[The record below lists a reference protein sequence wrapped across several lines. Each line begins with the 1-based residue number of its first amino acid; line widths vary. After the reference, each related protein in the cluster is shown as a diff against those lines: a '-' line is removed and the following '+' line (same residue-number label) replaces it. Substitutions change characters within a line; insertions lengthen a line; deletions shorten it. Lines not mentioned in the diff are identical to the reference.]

1 MVTEEQALH
10 YLRHA
15 LRKSVTHP
23 LEASRML
30 RKTRA
35 EMRTSGAS
43 VFAVRVDCIEDEP
56 ISFRWRPLPDIAT
69 AICPEGIT
77 SIEDRVRLHRA
88 VMRRHRFDFSDL
100 EEAP

>member
-30 RKTRA
+30 RKTRS
-35 EMRTSGAS
+35 EMRASGAS
-43 VFAVRVDCIEDEP
+43 VFAVRIDCIEDEP
-56 ISFRWRPLPDIAT
+56 ISFCWQPLPAT
-69 AICPEGIT
+69 ATVICPEDVT
-77 SIEDRVRLHRA
+77 SIEGRVRLHRA
-88 VMRRHRFDFSDL
+88 VMRRHRFEFSDL

>member
-15 LRKSVTHP
+15 LRRSVTHP
-23 LEASRML
+23 LEARRML
-30 RKTRA
+30 SKTRT
-35 EMRTSGAS
+35 EMRASGAS
-43 VFAVRVDCIEDEP
+43 VFAIRIDCIEDEP
-56 ISFRWRPLPDIAT
+56 TSFRWRPLPAT
-69 AICPEGIT
+69 ATVMCPEGIS
-77 SIEDRVRLHRA
+77 SIEERVKLDRA